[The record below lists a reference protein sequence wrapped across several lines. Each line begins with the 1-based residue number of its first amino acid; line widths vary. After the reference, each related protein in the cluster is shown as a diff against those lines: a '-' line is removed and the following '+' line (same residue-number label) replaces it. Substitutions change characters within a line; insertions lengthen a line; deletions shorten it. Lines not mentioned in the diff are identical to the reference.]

1 MGGII
6 MSTFTK
12 VIGVALDSITNVLSV
27 SVENAE
33 KVLGIGPSGGG
44 GGEVAGT
51 FLEEEK
57 GFSPLFNDTNSGKL
71 AGIGFN
77 LDTDG
82 IISYS
87 GGEPVN
93 QEFTISFWLNLHT
106 SGQAANNL
114 GLMGLNVGTVGGVN
128 RQFVV
133 DIGGGSGL
141 SFTSAHISAR
151 VRGGIIFNHNNVSL
165 NLSGNWVHFAIVAK
179 SDGANLKLRFYADG
193 DKLPN
198 SGTYTLGTKL
208 LPPSSDDLIRFGG
221 GGSQNRSV
229 KGLLDSI
236 QIGDGIALEDDQVE
250 AIANQSDRQMSIG
263 TAAGL

>member
-12 VIGVALDSITNVLSV
+12 VVGVALDSITKVLSV

-33 KVLGIGPSGGG
+33 KVLGVGPSGG

-57 GFSPLFNDTNSGKL
+57 GFSPHFNDTNSSKN

-77 LDTDG
+77 LNTDS
-82 IISYS
+82 IIAYS

-93 QEFTISFWLNLHT
+93 QEFTISFWLNLHA

-114 GLMGLNVGTVGGVN
+114 GLMGLDVGTVGGVN
-128 RQFVV
+128 RQFKV
-133 DIGGGSGL
+133 DLGGGSGG
-141 SFTSAHISAR
+141 SFTSGHISAR
-151 VRGGIIFNHNNVSL
+151 VRTATIFNFNNVSL
-165 NLSGNWVHFAIVAK
+165 NLSGNWVHFAFVAQ
-179 SDGANLKLRFYADG
+179 SDGSNLKLRFYANG
-193 DKLPN
+193 SQLPN
-198 SGTYTLGTKL
+198 VGTFSLGTKL
-208 LPPSSDDLIRFGG
+208 LPPSSNDLIRFGG
-221 GGSQNRSV
+221 GGQQNKSM

-236 QIGDGIALEDDQVE
+236 QIGDGVALTASQVS
-250 AIANQSDRQMSIG
+250 AIASQSDRQMSIG